1 VTVILVSIW
10 AATFREILA
19 VNEQTAQNFDVERFN
34 LKELSDVKF
43 RKQYQK
49 KISNRLAAL
58 ENLNNR
64 DDMNWA

>member
-34 LKELSDVKF
+34 LKKLSDVKF